1 MKNPTPEMIEKARG
15 AESAEELLEIAK
27 ANGGETTS
35 EEATTHAEQSIPQS
49 AELDDDMLEGV
60 SGGLVQL
67 VNPSS
72 SRL

>member
-1 MKNPTPEMIEKARG
+1 MKKLIPEILEKAKR
-15 AESAEELLEIAK
+15 AETAEELLEIAK
-27 ANGGETTS
+27 AGGVKMTAD
-35 EEATTHAEQSIPQS
+35 EAAECFTQLNSS
-49 AELDDDMLEGV
+49 VELDDDMLEGV

>member
-1 MKNPTPEMIEKARG
+1 MMKKDKLEDMKQVKVKTENADTPPK
-15 AESAEELLEIAK
+15 
-27 ANGGETTS
+27 T
-35 EEATTHAEQSIPQS
+35 AEQTSG
-49 AELDDDMLEGV
+49 ELDDDLLEGV

>member
-1 MKNPTPEMIEKARG
+1 MKKINQQLPDEFKENLPSVDSLPKD
-15 AESAEELLEIAK
+15 AEEA
-27 ANGGETTS
+27 S
-35 EEATTHAEQSIPQS
+35 S
-49 AELDDDMLEGV
+49 ELDDDLLEDV

>member
-1 MKNPTPEMIEKARG
+1 MKLSKKIVERIKYAKSVEEVLSIAADCNVEM
-15 AESAEELLEIAK
+15 
-27 ANGGETTS
+27 TV
-35 EEATTHAEQSIPQS
+35 EEAKEFLTQLDPC
-49 AELDDDMLEGV
+49 ELDDDILVNV

>member
-1 MKNPTPEMIEKARG
+1 MEKENPKSMNLPMDDDASENNSDSKN
-15 AESAEELLEIAK
+15 
-27 ANGGETTS
+27 
-35 EEATTHAEQSIPQS
+35 EQKDVC
-49 AELDDDMLEGV
+49 ELDDDMLEGV

>member
-1 MKNPTPEMIEKARG
+1 MKKTNPETLNQPM
-15 AESAEELLEIAK
+15 AEAPLEDK
-27 ANGGETTS
+27 EQKN
-35 EEATTHAEQSIPQS
+35 AEQTDGC
-49 AELDDDMLEGV
+49 ELDDDLLEGV

>member
-1 MKNPTPEMIEKARG
+1 MMKKDK
-15 AESAEELLEIAK
+15 LETTEQAK
-27 ANGGETTS
+27 AKTGNEDIPPKFSEQTS
-35 EEATTHAEQSIPQS
+35 S
-49 AELDDDMLEGV
+49 ELDDDLLEGV

>member
-1 MKNPTPEMIEKARG
+1 MKKTNPEMLNQPMAEAPLEDKEKK
-15 AESAEELLEIAK
+15 SAER
-27 ANGGETTS
+27 TDVC
-35 EEATTHAEQSIPQS
+35 
-49 AELDDDMLEGV
+49 ELDDDLLEGV

>member
-1 MKNPTPEMIEKARG
+1 MKISTEM
-15 AESAEELLEIAK
+15 AERTKLAKSAEEVLAIASDC
-27 ANGGETTS
+27 NVEMTV
-35 EEATTHAEQSIPQS
+35 EEAKEFLTQLDPC
-49 AELDDDMLEGV
+49 ELDDDILENV

>member
-1 MKNPTPEMIEKARG
+1 MMKKDKLEAMKQVKVKTENEDTPPK
-15 AESAEELLEIAK
+15 
-27 ANGGETTS
+27 T
-35 EEATTHAEQSIPQS
+35 AEQTSS
-49 AELDDDMLEGV
+49 ELDDDLLEGV

>member
-1 MKNPTPEMIEKARG
+1 MKKRNQQTPAQPKVEKP
-15 AESAEELLEIAK
+15 LEDSLPK
-27 ANGGETTS
+27 TTEQTSS
-35 EEATTHAEQSIPQS
+35 EI
-49 AELDDDMLEGV
+49 DDDLLEGV

>member
-1 MKNPTPEMIEKARG
+1 MKKPNQQTPD
-15 AESAEELLEIAK
+15 ELKDKMPSVDSVSKDTEQ
-27 ANGGETTS
+27 TS
-35 EEATTHAEQSIPQS
+35 S
-49 AELDDDMLEGV
+49 ELDDDLLEGV

>member
-1 MKNPTPEMIEKARG
+1 MENKNQQTPIPLKDQVPPKDPI
-15 AESAEELLEIAK
+15 SK
-27 ANGGETTS
+27 TT
-35 EEATTHAEQSIPQS
+35 EQTSG
-49 AELDDDMLEGV
+49 ELDDDLLEGV

>member
-1 MKNPTPEMIEKARG
+1 MRSSPAMKMTDAMEQAKLKAENEDTPLKTDEQ
-15 AESAEELLEIAK
+15 
-27 ANGGETTS
+27 TS
-35 EEATTHAEQSIPQS
+35 S
-49 AELDDDMLEGV
+49 ELDDDLLEGV

>member
-1 MKNPTPEMIEKARG
+1 MENKNQQTPVPLKDQDPPKDPISKNAG
-15 AESAEELLEIAK
+15 QTC
-27 ANGGETTS
+27 G
-35 EEATTHAEQSIPQS
+35 
-49 AELDDDMLEGV
+49 ELDDDLLEGV

>member
-1 MKNPTPEMIEKARG
+1 MNVLKKKIEEPYSDQNA
-15 AESAEELLEIAK
+15 
-27 ANGGETTS
+27 
-35 EEATTHAEQSIPQS
+35 ATTEQEQED
-49 AELDDDMLEGV
+49 AVFLEDDILENV

>member
-1 MKNPTPEMIEKARG
+1 MNALKEKIE
-15 AESAEELLEIAK
+15 EPYSDQ
-27 ANGGETTS
+27 NT
-35 EEATTHAEQSIPQS
+35 ATAEQKQQD
-49 AELDDDMLEGV
+49 AVFLEDDILENV

>member
-1 MKNPTPEMIEKARG
+1 MKLSKEIVEQIKSAKSVEEVLSIAADCNVEM
-15 AESAEELLEIAK
+15 
-27 ANGGETTS
+27 TV
-35 EEATTHAEQSIPQS
+35 EEAKEFLTQLDPC
-49 AELDDDMLEGV
+49 ELDDDVLENV

>member
-1 MKNPTPEMIEKARG
+1 MKNTHQTKAPTQQD
-15 AESAEELLEIAK
+15 LQ
-27 ANGGETTS
+27 
-35 EEATTHAEQSIPQS
+35 AEQAQPQS
-49 AELDDDMLEGV
+49 AENTGSELDDELLEGV

>member
-1 MKNPTPEMIEKARG
+1 MKNSTPEIIEQAKTAN
-15 AESAEELLEIAK
+15 SAEELLALTRENGHEITMDEARDCF
-27 ANGGETTS
+27 ARVHS
-35 EEATTHAEQSIPQS
+35 EAV
-49 AELDDDMLEGV
+49 ELDDDLLEGV

>member
-1 MKNPTPEMIEKARG
+1 MKLSKKIVERIK
-15 AESAEELLEIAK
+15 SAKSVEEVQSIAADCNVEI
-27 ANGGETTS
+27 TV
-35 EEATTHAEQSIPQS
+35 EEAKEFLKQLDPC
-49 AELDDDMLEGV
+49 ELNDDILVNV

>member
-1 MKNPTPEMIEKARG
+1 MKKDKLETIEQ
-15 AESAEELLEIAK
+15 AK
-27 ANGGETTS
+27 SKTEKEDFPLKT
-35 EEATTHAEQSIPQS
+35 AEQTSC
-49 AELDDDMLEGV
+49 ELDDDLLEGV